1 MSIALSILA
10 AVALFCLLFFLL
22 KRPLPMAVIAAVVL
36 LLAVNIQWIKPAL
49 ENVGTGLGTNTVLG
63 ISAVLMLVLLF
74 MKVPVFIAVLG
85 GSLFYFL
92 LNPGINQIIFGQKAV
107 TGSESASL
115 LAIPFFVCAGTFMN
129 YSGVTSRIMTFCSAV
144 TGRLPGGLAQVN
156 VLLSTLM
163 GGLSGS
169 NLADAAM
176 EAKML
181 VPEMEKQGFSKEF
194 SSVVTAASAMIT
206 PLIPPGIAMILYGCI
221 ADVSIG
227 KLFMSGITVGGTLCI
242 AMMVLVHVISKR
254 RGYKPIRT
262 KRMTGKEFWDCLRPA
277 LLPLCLPIIII
288 GGIRLGVFT
297 ATEAGAVAILY
308 AVVLGLVYR
317 ELTFKGILQACKET
331 VCTTGGIMLIVSAAS
346 VFSWVLTKE
355 RIPQQL
361 TEFIVSIC
369 PNKYA
374 FLIAV
379 NIFVLVVGMFIEGNA
394 TMIVLVP
401 LLAPIA
407 KQYGIN
413 EIQFAMIYI
422 FNNAIGALS
431 PPMGTLMFVTC
442 SVTGCKTKTFIKE
455 AVPFYILLFIV
466 LMLFTF
472 CPPVTTAIV
481 QLTYGSV

>member
-1 MSIALSILA
+1 MTLELILSIVGAILICSLLRFAMKKPWVVSVLA
-10 AVALFCLLFFLL
+10 GLMV
-22 KRPLPMAVIAAVVL
+22 
-36 LLAVNIQWIKPAL
+36 LLAVNIHWIKPAL
-49 ENVGTGLGTNTVLG
+49 ESVGTALGTNVVLG
-63 ISAVLMLVLLF
+63 IAAVMMLVLLF
-74 MKVPVFIAVLG
+74 MKVPVFVAVFAA
-85 GSLFYFL
+85 SAIYFL
-92 LNPGINQIIFGQKAV
+92 FNPGINQIIFGQKAI
-107 TGSESASL
+107 TGTESSSL
-115 LAIPFFVCAGTFMN
+115 LAIPFFVCAGVFMN
-129 YSGVTSRIMTFCSAV
+129 YSGVTNRIMNFCSAI

-181 VPEMEKQGFSKEF
+181 VPEMEKKGFSKEF

-221 ADVSIG
+221 ANVSIG
-227 KLFMSGITVGGTLCI
+227 KLFTSGIAVGGTLCI
-242 AMMVLVHVISKR
+242 AMMILVHFISKK
-254 RGYKPIRT
+254 RGYVPIR
-262 KRMTGKEFWDCLRPA
+262 KEKLTAKQFWGHLRPA

-308 AVVLGLVYR
+308 AILLGIIYK
-317 ELTFKGILQACKET
+317 ELNFRLILQACKET
-331 VCTTGGIMLIVSAAS
+331 VTTTAGIMLIVSAAS

-355 RIPQQL
+355 RVPQQL

-369 PNKYA
+369 PNKYM

-379 NIFVLVVGMFIEGNA
+379 NILVLIAGMFIEGNA

-407 KQYGIN
+407 AKYGIN

-442 SVTGCKTKTFIKE
+442 SITKCKTADFIKE
-455 AVPFYILLFIV
+455 AVPFYILLIV
-466 LMLFTF
+466 NLLLLTWFPPFTTF
-472 CPPVTTAIV
+472 LVNLV
-481 QLTYGSV
+481 Y